1 MTYADPQFLF
11 YENGG
16 ASNREAGRNDEAHTM
31 AAHLTLE
38 DLTKTRNR
46 YTGTIY
52 MSHDLLPSA
61 EEMITSKH
69 YWRVFVQNDGFGRE
83 VSINVWNAEEALH
96 FGALLVAAGYKG
108 VCSYDERHVGGS
120 PNFVKHTK
128 KGPVFVN

>member
-38 DLTKTRNR
+38 DLTKTRNQ

-52 MSHDLLPSA
+52 MDHDLLPTAGDLITCKTKFHISA
-61 EEMITSKH
+61 T
-69 YWRVFVQNDGFGRE
+69 GPFGRDYQM
-83 VSINVWNAEEALH
+83 NVWNAEEALH
-96 FGALLVAAGYKG
+96 FGALLVAAGYKK
-108 VCSYDERHVGGS
+108 VVSYDDRHYGGS

>member
-16 ASNREAGRNDEAHTM
+16 ANREAGRNDEAITM

-38 DLTKTRNR
+38 DLSSSRHF
-46 YTGTIY
+46 GTTY
-52 MSHDLLPSA
+52 MTHELLPSD

-69 YWRVFVQNDGFGRE
+69 YWRVFAENDGFGRE

-96 FGALLVAAGYKG
+96 FGALLVAAGYKK
-108 VCSYDERHVGGS
+108 VSSYDDRHVGGS

-128 KGPVFVN
+128 NGPVFVN